1 MATVANGAADTAK
14 AFLPARI
21 RYPFIFYSTVVHTI
35 TFNAGT
41 YGLTSHTRDVI

>member
-14 AFLPARI
+14 AFLPA
-21 RYPFIFYSTVVHTI
+21 IFYSTVVHTI